1 MDRNLFSY
9 IWTNSRRE
17 QIAILAVVLVSLP
30 FYFVSLDLPKYIVN
44 DAIQGRAFAGGKTE
58 ATLFA
63 LRLTI
68 PTWLGGAGTP
78 VTLFDGLTLERFA
91 YLFALS
97 GAFLLLV
104 LVNGAF
110 KWYINL
116 RKGKLGELL
125 LKKMRFDLFS
135 LLVRFTPESVKAVK
149 PSEMATVIN
158 NEVEPIGGFVGD
170 AFITPVFLGG
180 QAATALTFIIVQ
192 SPMLGVIAAMIVVV
206 QALIIPRLR
215 REQLRLGKQ
224 RQLAARALAG
234 QIGEVVEGIS
244 AVHSHGTR
252 AYELSRIDRRLSH
265 LFKIRFDLYN
275 RKFFVKFINNLLA
288 QLTPFIFYS
297 LGGYLALTGKLD
309 IGQLVA
315 VIAAYR
321 ELPPPVKE
329 LIDWDQQRMDVQV
342 KFDQVV
348 EQFATVS
355 LIPEPTQTPEAQAFR
370 SGQVE
375 AASLKV
381 MDGRGHLHV
390 DNVSF
395 VIPLPAHVALGAE
408 GGDGPDVIARI
419 LGRQLMDFSGRLK
432 LSGFDVAAIPQEEA
446 GRAIAYAGPE
456 TVIFQGTIRDNVAY
470 GLNLLEPAD
479 ETWDHPGDWIDYAAA
494 GATGP
499 DDLDDRIIEALR
511 VVGLDQTIYRL
522 GLGGLID
529 AERFPSLAVRTV
541 EARRAVF
548 KALADAGSTELIE
561 PFDPAAYN
569 RNATVSENLL
579 FGIPIGGTLA
589 GRRFISHPFIRD
601 TVAESGLTADLTGM
615 GREIAATMIDIFAD
629 LPPDHFL
636 FEQFSFIKADEL
648 PDFAA
653 IVARLDRGEAPTA
666 EETARLV
673 ELTLDYIEPRHRLG
687 LLDAG
692 REARIVAARARIKAT
707 LPKDLAGA
715 IEFYDPDRVCAAA
728 PLKDNLLFGRI
739 TYGVAGAEERV
750 LAVVQDCITRMGL
763 EQDVYRLGLDF
774 QCGPGGRFLSPAQR
788 AAVALA
794 RALVKR
800 PCVLVVNDALSQF
813 GEAERRQILERIQQ
827 AMQGASLIVAMKTV
841 DAPPEFDH
849 LVTFAGP
856 RLRGTLA
863 LGARTGG
870 GRVAG
875 DAAAARA

>member
-1 MDRNLFSY
+1 MNRNLFAY
-9 IWTNSRRE
+9 IWSNSRRE
-17 QIAILAVVLVSLP
+17 QLSILAVVLLSLP

-63 LRLTI
+63 FRVTV
-68 PTWLGGAGTP
+68 PWWLGGSGAPFT
-78 VTLFDGLTLERFA
+78 VFDGFSLERFP

-104 LVNGAF
+104 LVNGGF
-110 KWYINL
+110 KWFINL

-135 LLVRFTPESVKAVK
+135 LLVRFSPESVKAVK

-180 QAATALTFIIVQ
+180 QAITALTFIVVQ
-192 SPMLGVIAAMIVVV
+192 SPSLGVIAAIIVAV

-244 AVHSHGTR
+244 AVHSHGTS
-252 AYELSRIDRRLSH
+252 AYELARIDRRLSH

-288 QLTPFIFYS
+288 QFTPFIFYS
-297 LGGYLALTGKLD
+297 LGGYLALTGQLD

-355 LIPEPTQTPEAQAFR
+355 LIPEPTQTPEPQAFR
-370 SGQVE
+370 AGQVE

-381 MDGRGHLHV
+381 VDGRGHVHV

-395 VIPLPAHVALGAE
+395 MIPLPAHVALGAD
-408 GGDGPDVIARI
+408 GGDGPDVVARI

-432 LSGFDVAAIPQEEA
+432 LSGYDIAAIPQEDA

-456 TVIFQGTIRDNVAY
+456 TVIFQGTIRENVSY
-470 GLNLLEPAD
+470 GLNLRQPVD

-499 DDLDDRIIEALR
+499 EDLDARIIEALR

-529 AERFPSLAVRTV
+529 AERFPTLAVQTV
-541 EARRAVF
+541 DARRAVF
-548 KALADAGSTELIE
+548 RALAETGSTELIE
-561 PFDPAAYN
+561 PFDPAVYN

-579 FGIPIGGTLA
+579 FGIPIGVTLA
-589 GRRFISHPFIRD
+589 GRRFIGHPFIRE
-601 TVAESGLTADLTGM
+601 TVATSGLTADLTGM
-615 GREIAATMIDIFAD
+615 GREIAVTMIDIFTD

-636 FEQFSFIKADEL
+636 FEQFSFIRSEEL

-653 IVARLDRGEAPTA
+653 IVARLDRGDPLTA
-666 EETARLV
+666 DETARLV

-692 REARIVAARARIKAT
+692 REARIVAARALIKST
-707 LPKDLAGA
+707 LPADLAGA

-750 LAVVQDCITRMGL
+750 LAVVQDCIVRLGL

-774 QCGPGGRFLSPAQR
+774 QCGPGGRFLTPTQR

-800 PCVLVVNDALSQF
+800 PCVLVVNEALVQF
-813 GEAERRQILERIQQ
+813 GEAERKQVLERIQD
-827 AMQGASLIVAMKTV
+827 AMRGASLIVAMKTV
-841 DAPPEFDH
+841 EAPPDFDH

-856 RLRGTLA
+856 RLRDTLA
-863 LGARTGG
+863 LGPLKGG
-870 GRVAG
+870 GRVG
-875 DAAAARA
+875 SDAAASKS